1 MYKKLLVGVAL
12 LAILTTVL
20 AACSIHGTSSGPS
33 GPVAH
38 MGGANCTQSSITISK
53 GQSITIINDVAVE
66 HIITNGTWASGAIKL
81 SKESGAPT
89 YNHTFNGNDSDA
101 LGPFNTSGTFQFL
114 CTVHPGMNLTVVVK

>member
-38 MGGANCTQSSITISK
+38 MGGANFTQSSVTISK

-66 HIITNGTWASGAIKL
+66 HIITNGTWASGVAKPG
-81 SKESGAPT
+81 KESGAPS
-89 YNHTFNGNDSDA
+89 YDHTFNGNDSDA
-101 LGPFNTSGTFQFL
+101 LGPFNTSGTFQFF
-114 CTVHPGMNLTVVVK
+114 CTIHPGMNLTVVVQ